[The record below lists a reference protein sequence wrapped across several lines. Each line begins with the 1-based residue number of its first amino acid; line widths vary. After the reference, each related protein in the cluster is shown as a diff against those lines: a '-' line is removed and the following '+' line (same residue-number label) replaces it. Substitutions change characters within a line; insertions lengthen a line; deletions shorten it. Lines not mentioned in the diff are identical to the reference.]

1 MTDRLALTTSQ
12 APAPLSSFS
21 AGVRAG
27 QIVQVAGQGPLD
39 ASRGTVL
46 HPGDVGA
53 QTTATLERVRDILT
67 SGGADLKDVIML
79 RVYLTDRSHFAA
91 MNSAYEQFI
100 ATHVGDG
107 VPPARTT
114 VMVGL
119 PLDDML
125 VEIDALA
132 VLTDDPHPHPTAES
146 QEIPARIGETR

>member
-1 MTDRLALTTSQ
+1 MTDRLALSTSL

-27 QIVQVAGQGPLD
+27 NLVQVAGQGPLD
-39 ASRGTVL
+39 ATSGAVL

-53 QTTATLERVRDILT
+53 QTTATLERVRDILR
-67 SGGADLKDVIML
+67 SGGADMADVIML
-79 RVYLTDRSHFAA
+79 RVYLTDRSHFAP
-91 MNSAYEQFI
+91 MNRAYEEFM
-100 ATHVGDG
+100 ALHAGES

-119 PLDDML
+119 PLEDML

-132 VLTDDPHPHPTAES
+132 VVADAQSSHHPAES
-146 QEIPARIGETR
+146 Q